1 MLTIVCGRAGAGK
14 TTALYRRVAEGVR
27 SGRRQLVI
35 VPETRSHDHERR
47 LLTSCGNRAGQ
58 FAAVTTFTKLSRE
71 ILKSAGRDAPVLD
84 GGGRVLVM
92 YRAVQNARLSLR
104 YFRAEAQPELLSRL
118 LAAADELK
126 ACMIEPGELL
136 RVSGGLPEK
145 LRDIAHIYACYCAL
159 CATEGLDGKDLI
171 TQAAAAADETAF
183 FRGADLYI
191 DDFAGLTRQ
200 EYALLSR
207 LLRHAR
213 SCTAALLLGG
223 DHKLFAEQYKT
234 LSRLRRLAD
243 GAGVSCRVEEL
254 PPRTHEKPELACLER
269 GLFSFGAQPYT
280 GDCPGVRVYDAPDA
294 QGECDLA
301 AALMRQKLLEGVRA
315 REMAVVCGGPDEY
328 AEKLENACARFGVP
342 VFVSRQQDVLKKP
355 AFLGALG
362 GLRSLLDGM
371 RLDTVLTWLKAGLT
385 GLERAEREQLESY
398 LLLWNL
404 SGKKWENPW
413 TLSPG
418 GFGEK
423 SPSDAGLLAQ
433 LNALRERIWAP
444 LERLRSELQDCRTGS
459 DFTGAMLRYWERE
472 GLEDRLERRVEA
484 LAAAGRRRDAAEY
497 AQLYRILREALEQFR
512 LVVGNAE
519 MDRGQFLGLFEL
531 MLSQYD
537 VGTIPVSLDCA
548 VMGDFERLSVS
559 GVRHLFVLGA
569 RDGLLPPAPPGGTLL
584 SEPERILLE
593 GMGIELTQTAEER
606 AFETQSAVY
615 RALASP
621 SESLTFLCPGRAADG
636 GECRESYLLRRVRA
650 LLPALRSQPGE
661 QALRLLSLTAPG
673 PAYELACMA
682 AGGGGG
688 EPGAFALEQ
697 LIKDAKSAET
707 MTRLRRYAEGP
718 RGPVRKPE
726 NIRALY
732 GARTRMTA
740 SRIERAQSCRFS
752 YFMQYG
758 LRAKPVRAARFGA
771 PEIGTLVHYIIE
783 NAVRDLCEGRFDDPG
798 KAAAHWAAQY
808 VRDVL
813 GGTGDKTARFAG
825 LIRSLSRHAA
835 AMVRNVW
842 EEICASDFVP
852 LQFEM
857 SFGAG
862 GDLPPLTMRA
872 GSVTLEVGGKIDRV
886 DGYVRGD
893 CLYVKVV
900 DYKTGTKRFKLSDVL
915 YGLNMQMFLYLLMLE
930 KGASSAL
937 LELARQKTGIQAG
950 ELAVGGALYVPAKD
964 PYVAAAH
971 EDGPDKIGERLDKAR
986 QRIGLVSS
994 DSGILEALEHARGG
1008 KYRFL
1013 PVSLGKSG
1021 ELSALSSVASAEQF
1035 GRLLRRVESTLA
1047 GLADRLAA
1055 GDIEAEP
1062 LRTGPGRSV
1071 CDFCDY
1077 RAACHFDEDSRR
1089 DAFRTL
1095 TGLRDSEVHAILE
1108 EEEKHAHPLH

>member
-1 MLTIVCGRAGAGK
+1 MLTVVCGRARAGK
-14 TTALYRRVAEGVR
+14 TTELYRRVGAGVQA
-27 SGRRQLVI
+27 GRRQLII

-47 LLTSCGNRAGQ
+47 LLMSCGNRAGQ
-58 FAAVTTFTKLSRE
+58 LAEVTTFTKLSRE
-71 ILKSAGRDAPVLD
+71 ILKSAGQDAPVLD

-92 YRAVQNARLSLR
+92 YRAMQNARLSLQ
-104 YFRAEAQPELLSRL
+104 YFRGEPQPELLSRL

-145 LRDIAHIYACYCAL
+145 LRDIASIYACYCAL
-159 CATEGLDGKDLI
+159 CETEGLDGKDLI
-171 TQAAAAADETAF
+171 TQAAVAADDAALF
-183 FRGADLYI
+183 QGADLYI

-200 EYALLSR
+200 EYALLGR
-207 LLRHAR
+207 LLSRAR

-223 DHKLFAEQYKT
+223 DEKLFAEQYKT
-234 LSRLRRLAD
+234 LGRLRRLAD
-243 GAGVSCRVEEL
+243 GAGVLCRVEEL
-254 PPRTHEKPELACLER
+254 PLRVHEKPELDCLER
-269 GLFSFGAQPYT
+269 SLFSFGMQPYE
-280 GDCPGVRVYDAPDA
+280 GDCPAVQLFDAPDA
-294 QGECDLA
+294 QGECELA
-301 AALMRQKLLEGVRA
+301 AALMRQKLLNGVRA

-342 VFVSRQQDVLKKP
+342 VFVSRQQDILKKP

-385 GLERAEREQLESY
+385 GLDRSEREQLESY

-404 SGKKWENPW
+404 SGKRWESAW

-423 SPSDAGLLAQ
+423 RRSDDEQLLQ
-433 LNALRERIWAP
+433 LNALRERVWSP
-444 LERLRSELQDCRTGS
+444 LERLRGELQSCRTGGE
-459 DFTGAMLRYWERE
+459 FAEVMLRHWERE
-472 GLEDRLERRVEA
+472 GLEDRLDERVRA
-484 LAAAGRRRDAAEY
+484 LTDAGRRQDAAEY
-497 AQLYRILREALEQFR
+497 AQLYRILREALEQFQ
-512 LVVGNAE
+512 LVVGRIE
-519 MDRGQFLGLFEL
+519 MDRQQFLGLFEL

-537 VGTIPVSLDCA
+537 VGTIPVSLDCV
-548 VMGDFERLSVS
+548 VMGDFERLSLD

-569 RDGLLPPAPPGGTLL
+569 RDGLLPPTPPGGTLL

-593 GMGIELTQTAEER
+593 GVGIELTQTAEER

-615 RALASP
+615 HALASP
-621 SESLTFLCPGRAADG
+621 SDSLTFLCPGRASDG
-636 GECRESYLLRRVRA
+636 SECRESYLVRRVLA
-650 LLPALRSQPGE
+650 LLPALHAQPGE
-661 QALRLLSLTAPG
+661 HTLGLLSLTAAA
-673 PAYELACMA
+673 PAYELACTA

-688 EPGAFALEQ
+688 APGAFALQSLTQDERW
-697 LIKDAKSAET
+697 AERIA
-707 MTRLRRYAEGP
+707 RLRHYAEAP
-718 RGPVRKPE
+718 RGPVKKAE

-732 GARTRMTA
+732 GERTRMTA
-740 SRIERAQSCRFS
+740 SRVERAESCRFS

-758 LRAKPVRAARFGA
+758 LRARPTRAARFGA

-783 NAVRDLCEGRFDDPG
+783 NAVRDLCEKRFTDPD
-798 KAAAHWAAQY
+798 KAAAHWAARY
-808 VRDVL
+808 VQDVL
-813 GGTGDKTARFAG
+813 GGTEDKTARFAG
-825 LIRSLSRHAA
+825 LVRSLSRHAA

-857 SFGAG
+857 SFGADG
-862 GDLPPLTMRA
+862 ELPPLTMRA

-886 DGYVRGD
+886 DGYIRGD

-930 KGASSAL
+930 KGAASTL
-937 LELARQKTGIQAG
+937 LELAAQKIGTHAS

-964 PYVAAAH
+964 PYVPAVQG
-971 EDGPDKIGERLDKAR
+971 EDAEKIDEKLDKAR

-994 DSGILEALEHARGG
+994 ESNILDALEHARQG

-1013 PVSLGKSG
+1013 PVSLSKSG
-1021 ELSALSSVASAEQF
+1021 GLSALSSVASAEQF
-1035 GRLLRRVESTLA
+1035 GRLLRRVENTLV

-1071 CDFCDY
+1071 CDYCDY
-1077 RAACHFDEDSRR
+1077 RAACHFDEGNRR

-1095 TGLRDSEVHAILE
+1095 ASLRDSEVHAILE
-1108 EEEKHAHPLH
+1108 EEEHAHPLH